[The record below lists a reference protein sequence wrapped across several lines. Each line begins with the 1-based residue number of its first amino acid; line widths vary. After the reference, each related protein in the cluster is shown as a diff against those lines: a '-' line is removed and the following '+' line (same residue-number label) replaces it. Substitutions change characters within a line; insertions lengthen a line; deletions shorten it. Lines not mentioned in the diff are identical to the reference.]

1 MPTWDWIVVGAG
13 SAGCAVAA
21 RLSEQPG
28 IRVLLVE
35 AGRATRPLASRIPA
49 AFNTL
54 FRSAC
59 DWAFET
65 APEPELDGRRLF
77 WPRGKLLGGSSA
89 INAMIWTPGHPGDFA
104 AWEAAGCTGWGWEA
118 VRPWFE
124 RIAIRPTRHPA
135 PNPLSRAFVESL
147 VSLGLRRNDGF
158 STGGTEG
165 AGFFDLTIRGGERE
179 SAARAYLDPARRRS
193 NLTVRAGALVSR
205 VRFQDDR
212 AVGIDVATG
221 DTTTEHLGATRGIVL
236 TAGAIGSPALL
247 WRSGIGPADDL
258 RRLAVECI
266 ADRPAVGENLS
277 DHLACGIAH
286 SCPLPVTLEGAR
298 GPLPLASW
306 LLGRRGP
313 LTSNI
318 AEAGAFLPI
327 RSDAPV
333 PDLELITG
341 PAWFVDHGF
350 RKFEG
355 HGFTVA
361 AIGLQPFSRGRVRL
375 HALHPASPPVI
386 QPNYLSDERDLQVL
400 LEGIKLTR
408 RVVSQ
413 APYQPY
419 QGTEVLP
426 GPAAASDEAL
436 VAHIRRES
444 QTLYHPA
451 GTCRMG
457 SDADAVVD
465 PNLRVRGAERLWV
478 ADASVMPTLVS
489 AHPNAAVMMIGE
501 RCAGLLQGLRT

>member
-1 MPTWDWIVVGAG
+1 MPTWDWIVVGGG

-35 AGRATRPLASRIPA
+35 AGRAVRPLGSRVPA
-49 AFNTL
+49 AFNTM
-54 FRSAC
+54 FRGAC

-65 APEPELDGRRLF
+65 APEPQLDGRRLF

-89 INAMIWTPGHPGDFA
+89 INAMIWTRGHPGDFD
-104 AWEAAGCTGWGWEA
+104 AWEAAGGTGWGWDA

-124 RIAIRPTRHPA
+124 RIAVRPTRHPA
-135 PNPLSRAFVESL
+135 PNPLSRAFVEAL
-147 VSLGLRRNDGF
+147 VGLGLRRNDGF
-158 STGGTEG
+158 NTDGTEG
-165 AGFFDLTIRGGERE
+165 AGFFDLTIRDGERE

-205 VRFQDDR
+205 VVFQDQR

-221 DTTTEHLGATRGIVL
+221 DTTTERLGATRGIVL
-236 TAGAIGSPALL
+236 AAGAIGSPALL

-258 RRLAVECI
+258 RRLAVPCI
-266 ADRPAVGENLS
+266 ADRPGVGENLS

-286 SCPLPVTLEGAR
+286 SCPLPVTLEGAK
-298 GPLPLASW
+298 GLLPLTRW
-306 LLGRRGP
+306 LLRRQGP

-318 AEAGAFLPI
+318 AEAGAFLRV

-333 PDLELITG
+333 PDLELLTG
-341 PAWFVDHGF
+341 PVWFVDHGF
-350 RKFEG
+350 RKFAG

-386 QPNYLSDERDLQVL
+386 QPNYLSDERDLPIL
-400 LEGIKLTR
+400 LEGIKR
-408 RVVSQ
+408 AREIVAQPSYE
-413 APYQPY
+413 PYR
-419 QGTEVLP
+419 GTEALP
-426 GPAAASDEAL
+426 GPAAASDEAI

-465 PNLRVRGAERLWV
+465 PSLRVLGVERLRV

-489 AHPNAAVMMIGE
+489 AHPNAAVVMIGE
-501 RCAGLLQGLRT
+501 RCAGLLKD